1 MIAVDALPAPAT
13 AAYRALV
20 NRTPV
25 PDDVRERT
33 RALLQDVQ
41 RRGDAALLDLTERFD
56 GVRLAQTS
64 VPSHAMQ
71 AALDNLDHGLRSA
84 LEAAAANIEAVHGA
98 QRFREEPVDVV
109 RGVRVWREWRPL
121 HRVGIYVP
129 GGRTVY
135 PSSVLMLAIPA
146 RLAGCR
152 EIVMSA
158 PPQRDG
164 QVAAVILAAA
174 GIAGVT
180 EVHAIGGA
188 QAIAAMAYGTES
200 IRRVDKIFGPGNA
213 YVTAAKLEVFGE
225 VAVDMPAGP
234 SEILIVTDG
243 SVPAPWIAADLRAQ
257 AEHAPDARAVLVST
271 DAAIA
276 ADVRDLVDGDLA
288 DQVRVLTATDLAAAV
303 AFANDF
309 APEHLTL
316 ACAEPERWL
325 ARISA
330 AGSVFLGPFAP
341 AAAGDYA
348 TGANHVLPTGG
359 ASRSFSALGVD
370 AFGRTLQIQSLDRSG
385 LAQLEPVVEAIAG
398 AERLTAHAQ
407 SVRSRRSGSA
417 VFTELDSPRPRGA
430 ILEMQPYE
438 WEPPS
443 ARIASEAGVPEADV
457 VRFDT
462 NTSPWPGA
470 SLSEL
475 GTLALNEYPDTSYT
489 MLTSALAAYTGA
501 AAETITV
508 GAGADEILD
517 LLAKAYVGA
526 GDPVVLTRPTYAMFR
541 IVSEMA
547 GGRVDA
553 IPGVG
558 LDLDEDRFI
567 QRSGHARL
575 TWLCNPNNPTGELLP
590 VAFIERLAAA
600 SPGVVAVDE
609 AYFEF
614 SAVTA
619 AGLVAHFP
627 NLVVVRTLSKAFGLA
642 GVRVGYAL
650 AGPRIGAALRR
661 VRPPGSISV
670 VSEALG
676 VQALRDVDGMRERVS
691 RIVASRDTLS
701 RDIAGLD
708 LSVHPSAANFLL
720 VQTGDGAASWLL
732 RRGLVVRTFPRG
744 SPLAGFI
751 RITVR
756 TSQENA
762 RLVDGLSEWRAHAG

>member
-1 MIAVDALPAPAT
+1 MTAVDALPAPGT
-13 AAYRALV
+13 AAYRSLV
-20 NRTPV
+20 NRAPV
-25 PDDVRERT
+25 AEDVRVQT
-33 RALLQDVQ
+33 RALLLDVQ

-56 GVRLAQTS
+56 GVRLRQTR
-64 VPSHAMQ
+64 VPSQAMR
-71 AALDNLDHGLRSA
+71 AALDNLDRGLRSA
-84 LEAAAANIEAVHGA
+84 LEVAAANIEAVHSA

-121 HRVGIYVP
+121 DRVGIYVP

-152 EIVMSA
+152 EIVMCS

-180 EVHAIGGA
+180 EVHAVGGA

-213 YVTAAKLEVFGE
+213 YVTAAKLAVFGE
-225 VAVDMPAGP
+225 AAVDMPAGP

-257 AEHAPDARAVLVST
+257 VEHAPDARAVLVST
-271 DAAIA
+271 DSAIA
-276 ADVRDLVDGDLA
+276 AQVRDLVDGDLA
-288 DQVRVLTATDLAAAV
+288 EQVRVLTATDLEQAV

-316 ACAEPERWL
+316 ACAEPDRWL

-330 AGSVFLGPFAP
+330 AGSVFLGPYAP

-385 LAQLEPVVEAIAG
+385 LAQLEPVVDAIAG
-398 AERLTAHAQ
+398 AERLTAHAK
-407 SVRSRRSGSA
+407 SVRARRSGA
-417 VFTELDSPRPRGA
+417 AAFTGLDAPRPRAA

-470 SLSEL
+470 SLSDL
-475 GTLALNEYPDTSYT
+475 GALALNEYPDTSYT
-489 MLTSALAAYTGA
+489 MLTSALAAYTGVSP
-501 AAETITV
+501 EQITL

-526 GDPVVLTRPTYAMFR
+526 GDPVVLSRPTYAMFR

-553 IPGVG
+553 VPAAG
-558 LDLDEDRFI
+558 LELDQDRFL
-567 QRSGHARL
+567 QRSRHARL

-590 VAFIERLAAA
+590 VAFIERLAEAA
-600 SPGVVAVDE
+600 PGVVAVDE

-619 AGLVAHFP
+619 VGLIARFP
-627 NLVVVRTLSKAFGLA
+627 NLMVVRTLSKAFGLA

-650 AGPRIGAALRR
+650 AGPLIGAALRR

-676 VQALRDVDGMRERVS
+676 ACALRDLDGMRERVS
-691 RIVASRDTLS
+691 RIVASRETLS
-701 RDIAGLD
+701 REITGLD
-708 LSVHPSAANFLL
+708 LPVHPSAANFLL
-720 VQTGDGAASWLL
+720 VQTSEGAASWLL
-732 RRGLVVRTFPRG
+732 RRGLVVRTFPSA

-756 TSQENA
+756 TTQENA
-762 RLVDGLSEWRAHAG
+762 RLVDALSEWRTHAG

>member
-1 MIAVDALPAPAT
+1 MMAVDALPPPGT
-13 AAYRALV
+13 AAYRLLV
-20 NRTPV
+20 DRAPV
-25 PDDVRERT
+25 PESVREHT
-33 RALLQDVQ
+33 RALLLDVQ
-41 RRGDAALLDLTERFD
+41 RRGDAAVLDLTERLD

-64 VPSHAMQ
+64 VPSQAMR
-71 AALDNLDHGLRSA
+71 AALENLDHGLRSA
-84 LEAAAANIEAVHGA
+84 LEAAAANIEAVHSA

-121 HRVGIYVP
+121 YRVGIYVP

-146 RLAGCR
+146 RLAGCQ
-152 EIVMSA
+152 EVVMCS
-158 PPQRDG
+158 PPQGDG

-188 QAIAAMAYGTES
+188 QAIAAMAYGTQS
-200 IRRVDKIFGPGNA
+200 MRRVDKIFGPGNA
-213 YVTAAKLEVFGE
+213 YVTAAKLAVFGE

-234 SEILIVTDG
+234 SEILILTDG
-243 SVPAPWIAADLRAQ
+243 SVPAAWIAADLRAQ
-257 AEHAPDARAVLVST
+257 AEHAPDARAVVVST

-276 ADVRDLVDGDLA
+276 ADVRDLVEGDLA
-288 DQVRVLTATDLAAAV
+288 EQVRVLTATDLDAAV
-303 AFANDF
+303 AFGNDF
-309 APEHLTL
+309 AAEHLTL

-325 ARISA
+325 ARITA
-330 AGSVFLGPFAP
+330 AGSVFLGPYAP

-370 AFGRTLQIQSLDRSG
+370 AFGRTLQVQSLDRPG
-385 LAQLEPVVEAIAG
+385 LARLEPIVDAIAG
-398 AERLTAHAQ
+398 AEGLTAHAA
-407 SVRSRRSGSA
+407 SVRARRSGSA
-417 VFTELDSPRPRGA
+417 VVTGPDGPRPRGA

-443 ARIASEAGVPEADV
+443 ARIASEAGLPEADV

-462 NTSPWPGA
+462 NTSPWAGA
-470 SLSEL
+470 SLNKL
-475 GTLALNEYPDTSYT
+475 GALALNEYPDTSYT
-489 MLTSALAAYTGA
+489 MLTSALARYTGA
-501 AAETITV
+501 LAETITV

-558 LDLDEDRFI
+558 LDLDQDRFME
-567 QRSGHARL
+567 RSRHARL

-590 VAFIERLAAA
+590 VGFIERLAEA

-619 AGLVAHFP
+619 AELVARFP

-650 AGPRIGAALRR
+650 AGPLIGAALRR

-676 VQALRDVDGMRERVS
+676 VQALSDLDGMRERVS
-691 RIVASRDTLS
+691 RIVASRDTLFS
-701 RDIAGLD
+701 EITGLD
-708 LSVHPSAANFLL
+708 LPVHPSAANFLL
-720 VQTGDGAASWLL
+720 VQTGEGAASWLL
-732 RRGLVVRTFPRG
+732 RRGLVVRTFPKG
-744 SPLAGFI
+744 SPLAGFL

-756 TSQENA
+756 TAQENA